1 MQFDLTLPQDKVYFS
16 QYSDDF
22 IEINGR
28 RLAKPIKVNFN
39 TVCCLE
45 GVAFEEISAQTFA
58 DILVDTER
66 PEVLLI
72 GCGATQKFLHPE
84 ITAGLLEQ
92 GIGVEVMITAA
103 ALRTFN
109 VLKADGRRVWA
120 WLW

>member
-16 QYSDDF
+16 QYGDDF
-22 IEINGR
+22 IEINGQCFI
-28 RLAKPIKVNFN
+28 KPIKVNFN
-39 TVCCLE
+39 TVCSLDNLS
-45 GVAFEEISAQTFA
+45 FEEISARTFA
-58 DILVDTER
+58 EILGEKER

-72 GCGATQKFLHPE
+72 GCGHTQKFLRPE
-84 ITAGLLEQ
+84 ITASLFEE
-92 GIGVEVMITAA
+92 GIGVEVMISAA